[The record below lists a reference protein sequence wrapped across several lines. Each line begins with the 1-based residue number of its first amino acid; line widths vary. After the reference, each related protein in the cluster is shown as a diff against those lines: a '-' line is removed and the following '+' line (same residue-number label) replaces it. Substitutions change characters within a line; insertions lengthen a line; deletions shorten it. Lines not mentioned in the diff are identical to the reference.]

1 MKNVLKHKHTRKI
14 FISLVIVFFAFISLL
29 QIFFI
34 PEIENSN
41 ISPQLI
47 NYIKRILDSFMISLL
62 VSIIIATVTNYFEIP
77 DTEKKFDI
85 LEPYK
90 LKEQF
95 SKSYNNLT
103 FWYFTGGLGR
113 YTRDITLKKIDE
125 ISRTNDRHIRINIA
139 IINPANINICSDYAK
154 YRHNLN
160 SAKSNYFSWDS
171 NNVKLEILTTIIII
185 AIYKSNNDLLDIDL
199 RLKNSFSTLRSD
211 INDNDIF
218 ITKEDMREA
227 SIYAKKDSFIYRTY
241 LEDFNQS
248 FKFQEK
254 IDLTLSKNYNAKK
267 ITSVQVLEI
276 FKEIKLL
283 NLIEEVNIEILVQ
296 KIKKNDNPYI

>member
-14 FISLVIVFFAFISLL
+14 FITLVVISFILISLI
-29 QIFFI
+29 QILLI
-34 PEIENSN
+34 PEIEKHS
-41 ISPQLI
+41 I
-47 NYIKRILDSFMISLL
+47 NKEIIMYIKRILDSFMISLF
-62 VSIIIATVTNYFEIP
+62 VSVLIALISNYFEIP

-90 LKEQF
+90 LQEQF
-95 SKSYNNLT
+95 SKSYNTLT
-103 FWYFTGGLGR
+103 FWYFTGGIGR

-125 ISRTNDRHIRINIA
+125 ISRTNNQHIRLNIA
-139 IINPANINICSDYAK
+139 ILNPSKNRICEDYAK
-154 YRHNLN
+154 YRRNLN
-160 SAKSNYFSWDS
+160 SSKSNHFSWDY
-171 NNVKLEILTTIIII
+171 NNVKLEVLTTIIIL

-199 RLKNSFSTLRSD
+199 RLKNNFSTLRLD
-211 INDNDIF
+211 INNSEIF
-218 ITKEDMREA
+218 ITKEDKREA

-248 FKFQEK
+248 FKFLQK
-254 IDLTLSKNYNAKK
+254 IDLKLQNNYNVKK

-276 FKEIKLL
+276 LKDIKLL
-283 NLIEEVNIEILVQ
+283 NLIEQDKIEILVQ

>member
-29 QIFFI
+29 QIFLI

-62 VSIIIATVTNYFEIP
+62 VSILIATITNYFEIP

-103 FWYFTGGLGR
+103 FWSFSGGLGR
-113 YTRDITLKKIDE
+113 YTRDVTLKKIDE
-125 ISRTNDRHIRINIA
+125 ISKSNNRHIRINLG
-139 IINPANINICSDYAK
+139 IINPNDSNICNDYAR
-154 YRHNLN
+154 YRQNLN

-171 NNVKLEILTTIIII
+171 NNVKLEILATIIIL

-199 RLKNSFSTLRSD
+199 RLKNSFSTLRLD
-211 INDNDIF
+211 INDNEIF
-218 ITKEDMREA
+218 ITKEDKREA

-248 FKFQEK
+248 FKFQSK
-254 IDLTLSKNYNAKK
+254 VDLQLNKNYNVKK
-267 ITSVQVLEI
+267 ITSDQILEI
-276 FKEIKLL
+276 MKEIKLL
-283 NLIEEVNIEILVQ
+283 NLIEKVNIEILVQ